1 VSEEKF
7 VDEGDATTEDDEV
20 DSDSQQILDAI
31 QNSLY
36 VGAGETDEEIK
47 SPSSSTGL
55 SLLTCFQNA

>member
-1 VSEEKF
+1 MSEEKF

-20 DSDSQQILDAI
+20 ESDSQFLDAI
-31 QNSLY
+31 QKSLY